1 MKSRINPAVAPFPP
15 KIQKL
20 IESVMPP
27 GMEPLL
33 LFTTLARD
41 ERLFRKF
48 FAGALLDDGHLTV
61 RQREIVINRTTARCG
76 SEYEWG
82 VHVTLFGA
90 RANLTEDQIRSLA
103 YGVSSDA
110 CWDEEEPVLLRLCD
124 ELHEGAE
131 VSEETWGQLREHFD
145 DEAILELLMLAG
157 FYRTVSYLT
166 NVLQLPLE
174 PRVRRFPELPDGER
188 S

>member
-1 MKSRINPAVAPFPP
+1 MERRISPAVAPFAP
-15 KIQKL
+15 KIQSVL
-20 IESVMPP
+20 ESVMPP
-27 GMEPLL
+27 GRQPLV

-48 FAGALLDDGHLTV
+48 FAGGLLDDGHLTL
-61 RQREIVINRTTARCG
+61 RQREIVIDRTTARCG

-82 VHVTLFGA
+82 VHVTVFGA

-103 YGVSSDA
+103 HGSATDA
-110 CWDEEEPVLLRLCD
+110 CWDEDERVLIRLCD
-124 ELHEGAE
+124 ELHERVA
-131 VSEETWGQLREHFD
+131 VSEETWGRLREQFD

-166 NVLQLPLE
+166 NVLQMPLE
-174 PRVRRFPELPDGER
+174 PHMRRFPTL
-188 S
+188 